1 MSSQISLH
9 GKRDFNASLNGY
21 RGFCALLVFGFH
33 LGSAGVV
40 ALPHGSRLADAAA
53 ELWISLAYGVE
64 MFFMISGFVIL
75 GSLLRHATLRGFLE
89 DRFVRIYSAWVPAL
103 IAVTAVCVVL
113 RMKMFAGVSALAGLG
128 IFTGNL
134 FLLPPLLPLPLVHQG
149 SWSLSYEWV
158 FYLSAVAGLGL
169 ARRRASSSWPLGA
182 WIAVSALFV
191 CLYPRSLFFL
201 TGVIVFSGQDWF
213 RQHERWLKGPLA
225 SLLVFLI
232 AWRMTGADKSSLGDT
247 LFTWIGNGQWLAA
260 AAAFLASLHLFASI
274 TLGASRQF
282 AFLRSRAFQFLGT
295 ISYSFYLWHALIM
308 SATKRVALGYF
319 VPRYGVPAGFLF
331 FLVSSLALGLL
342 VSWAS
347 WSLFEVR
354 LARRVR
360 KLFAPVPVAAP
371 KLATPAPAPAPAP
384 VGQRLRCLWIAR
396 YIPYPLDAGA
406 KVYSAK
412 LAESLAEAGA
422 MVRFLGFGDVRAVQ
436 ERGANIEWREVPG
449 HKRGYAAAAFSA
461 LPIAAAI
468 DATRGYRTLLE
479 SQLGEHWDAIVF
491 DGYGSGWALNRC
503 LAHRSDA
510 KSPPPVLVHVSHN
523 HEANLWQLMAGE
535 CRGSALKRMALRN
548 NANKASTLER
558 RLVRASDLL
567 TTVSDEDRRS
577 LGAALDDTR
586 AIVLTPGYDGRSALA
601 RRIGAGTPRR
611 VILMGSFRWVVK
623 RENLVRFLALAD
635 PVFEEHGIEL
645 DVIGEVPPDLLPEL
659 RARCRATRFHGFV
672 ADVEP
677 FFARARLGVV
687 PECIGGGFKLK
698 FLDYIFGRLPVA
710 TLSQAAAGLPPEL
723 RRTLLTTD
731 TLDGLV
737 RAIVSHMDRIG
748 ELNRM
753 QESAFALAEERYRW
767 NTRGDELKR
776 AIAEVQQQAARRA
789 ADGDHLPAPRADLAV
804 S

>member
-1 MSSQISLH
+1 MSSQTFLH
-9 GKRDFNASLNGY
+9 QKRDFNASLNGY

-40 ALPHGSRLADAAA
+40 ALPHGSWLEDGVT
-53 ELWISLAYGVE
+53 ELWTSLAYGVE

-75 GSLLRHATLRGFLE
+75 GSLLRHATLLGFLQ
-89 DRFVRIYSAWVPAL
+89 DRFVRIYSAWIPAL

-113 RMKMFAGVSALAGLG
+113 HMKMFAGASVSAGLG
-128 IFTGNL
+128 IFIGNL

-158 FYLSAVAGLGL
+158 FYLSAVAGLWL
-169 ARRRASSSWPLGA
+169 VRRRASQSWPIGA
-182 WIAVSALFV
+182 WIALSALFV

-201 TGVIVFSGQDWF
+201 TGVIVFSGQAWF
-213 RQHERWLKGPLA
+213 RRHERWLKGPLA
-225 SLLVFLI
+225 SLLIFLI
-232 AWRMTGADKSSLGDT
+232 AWRLTGADKSSLGDT

-260 AAAFLASLHLFASI
+260 AVAFLASLHLFASI
-274 TLGASRQF
+274 TLDASRQF
-282 AFLRSRAFQFLGT
+282 AFLTSRTFQFLGT

-308 SATKRVALGYF
+308 SATKRVALGYL

-360 KLFAPVPVAAP
+360 KFFAPIPSTAAAAQH
-371 KLATPAPAPAPAP
+371 LLTPSSAPN
-384 VGQRLRCLWIAR
+384 GHRLRCLWIAR

-422 MVRFLGFGDVRAVQ
+422 MVRFLGFGDVRAVP
-436 ERGANIEWREVPG
+436 ERGASVEWCEVPG
-449 HKRGYAAAAFSA
+449 HKRGYAAAVFSS

-468 DATRGYRTLLE
+468 DATRAYRTLLE
-479 SQLGEHWDAIVF
+479 SQLGERWDAIVF

-503 LAHRSDA
+503 LAHRSNA
-510 KSPPPVLVHVSHN
+510 KSPPAVLVHVSHN

-535 CRGSALKRMALRN
+535 CRGSALKRIALRS

-558 RLVRASDLL
+558 RLVRAADLL

-586 AIVLTPGYDGRSALA
+586 AIVLTPGYDGWSALA

-611 VILMGSFRWVVK
+611 VILMGSFQWVVK
-623 RENLVRFLALAD
+623 RENLVRFLTLAD
-635 PVFEEHGIEL
+635 PVFQEHGIGL
-645 DVIGEVPPDLLPEL
+645 DVIGEVPADLLPEL
-659 RARCRATRFHGFV
+659 RARCRATSFHGFV
-672 ADVEP
+672 AEVEP
-677 FFARARLGVV
+677 LFARARLGVV

-723 RRTLLTTD
+723 RRTLLTND

-737 RAIVSHMDRIG
+737 RAIVSHMDRIE

-753 QESAFALAEERYRW
+753 QERAFALAQERYRW
-767 NTRGDELKR
+767 SARGEQLR
-776 AIAEVQQQAARRA
+776 HAIADVQQQAARTA
-789 ADGDHLPAPRADLAV
+789 ADGDSLPAPRVDLAV

>member
-1 MSSQISLH
+1 MSSQTSLPE
-9 GKRDFNASLNGY
+9 KRDFNASLNGY

-40 ALPHGSRLADAAA
+40 ARPHGSWLENGVA
-53 ELWISLAYGVE
+53 ELWTSLAYGVE

-89 DRFVRIYSAWVPAL
+89 DRFVRIYSAWIPAL

-113 RMKMFAGVSALAGLG
+113 RMKMFAGVSVAGGLG
-128 IFTGNL
+128 IFIANL

-158 FYLSAVAGLGL
+158 FYLSAVAGLWL
-169 ARRRASSSWPLGA
+169 VRRRASQSWPVGV
-182 WIAVSALFV
+182 WIAASALFV

-201 TGVIVFSGQDWF
+201 TGVIVFSGRSWF
-213 RQHERWLKGPLA
+213 RRHERWLQGPLA
-225 SLLVFLI
+225 SLLIFLI
-232 AWRMTGADKSSLGDT
+232 AWRMTGADSSSLGDT

-260 AAAFLASLHLFASI
+260 MVAFLASLHLFASI
-274 TLGASRQF
+274 TLDASRQC
-282 AFLRSRAFQFLGT
+282 AFLKSRAFQFLGT

-308 SATKRVALGYF
+308 SATKRAASVYV

-354 LARRVR
+354 LARWLR
-360 KLFAPVPVAAP
+360 KRLAPIPVAAP
-371 KLATPAPAPAPAP
+371 HLPPPGSAPN
-384 VGQRLRCLWIAR
+384 GHRLRCLWIAR

-412 LAESLAEAGA
+412 LAESLAQAGA
-422 MVRFLGFGDVRAVQ
+422 MVRFLGFGDVRAVP
-436 ERGANIEWREVPG
+436 EPGAVEWREVPG
-449 HKRGYAAAAFSA
+449 HRRSYAAAAFSS
-461 LPIAAAI
+461 LPVAAAI

-479 SQLGEHWDAIVF
+479 SQLSERWDAIVF

-503 LAHRSDA
+503 LAHRSEA
-510 KSPPPVLVHVSHN
+510 GSPPAVLVHVSHN

-535 CRGSALKRMALRN
+535 SRGSTLKRLALRS

-558 RLVRASDLL
+558 RLVRAADLL

-586 AIVLTPGYDGRSALA
+586 AIVLTPGYDGWSAPA
-601 RRIGAGTPRR
+601 RRIDVGTPRR
-611 VILMGSFRWVVK
+611 VILMGSFQWVVK

-635 PVFEEHGIEL
+635 PVFRERGIEL
-645 DVIGEVPPDLLPEL
+645 DVIGEVPVDLLPEL
-659 RARCRATRFHGFV
+659 RGRCRATRFHGFV
-672 ADVEP
+672 TDVGP
-677 FFARARLGVV
+677 LFARARLGVV

-723 RRTLLTTD
+723 RRTLLTD
-731 TLDGLV
+731 DSLDGLV
-737 RAIVSHMDRIG
+737 RAIVSHIDRI
-748 ELNRM
+748 EALNRM
-753 QESAFALAEERYRW
+753 QERAFALAEERYRW
-767 NTRGDELKR
+767 STRGEKLEQ
-776 AIAEVQQQAARRA
+776 AIAEAQQRAARRS
-789 ADGDHLPAPRADLAV
+789 ADEDGLPAPRVDLAV

>member
-1 MSSQISLH
+1 MSTPTSLH
-9 GKRDFNASLNGY
+9 QKRDFNASLNGY

-40 ALPHGSRLADAAA
+40 ALPHGSWLEDGAT
-53 ELWISLAYGVE
+53 ELWTSLAYGVE

-75 GSLLRHATLRGFLE
+75 GSLLRHATLRGFLQ
-89 DRFVRIYSAWVPAL
+89 DRFVRIYSAWIPAL

-113 RMKMFAGVSALAGLG
+113 RMKMFAGASVPAGLG
-128 IFTGNL
+128 IFVGNL

-158 FYLSAVAGLGL
+158 FYLSAVAGLWL
-169 ARRRASSSWPLGA
+169 VRRRASQSWPIGA
-182 WIAVSALFV
+182 WVALCALFV

-201 TGVIVFSGQDWF
+201 TGVIVFSGQAWF
-213 RQHERWLKGPLA
+213 RRHERWLKGPLA
-225 SLLVFLI
+225 SLLIFLI
-232 AWRMTGADKSSLGDT
+232 AWRLTGADKSSFGDT

-260 AAAFLASLHLFASI
+260 VVAFLASLHLFASI
-274 TLGASRQF
+274 TLDASRQF

-308 SATKRVALGYF
+308 SATKRVALGYL

-331 FLVSSLALGLL
+331 FLLSSLALGLL

-360 KLFAPVPVAAP
+360 KLFAPSPLTAVAPHLPTLSAP
-371 KLATPAPAPAPAP
+371 PN
-384 VGQRLRCLWIAR
+384 GHRLRCLWIAR

-422 MVRFLGFGDVRAVQ
+422 MVRFLGFGDVRAVP
-436 ERGANIEWREVPG
+436 ERGAGIEWRQVPG
-449 HKRGYAAAAFSA
+449 NKRGYAAAAFSS

-468 DATRGYRTLLE
+468 DATRAYRTLLE
-479 SQLGEHWDAIVF
+479 SQLGERWDAIVF

-503 LAHRSDA
+503 LAHRGEA
-510 KSPPPVLVHVSHN
+510 KSPPAVLVHVSHN

-535 CRGSALKRMALRN
+535 CRGSALKRIALRS

-558 RLVRASDLL
+558 RLVRAADLL

-586 AIVLTPGYDGRSALA
+586 AIVLTPGYDGWSAPA
-601 RRIGAGTPRR
+601 RRIGADTPRR
-611 VILMGSFRWVVK
+611 VILMGSFQWVVK

-635 PVFEEHGIEL
+635 PVFLEHGIEL
-645 DVIGEVPPDLLPEL
+645 DVIGDVPADLLPEL

-672 ADVEP
+672 SDVEP
-677 FFARARLGVV
+677 LFARARLGVV
-687 PECIGGGFKLK
+687 PESIGGGFKLK

-723 RRTLLTTD
+723 RRTLLTND

-753 QESAFALAEERYRW
+753 QERAFALAHERYRW
-767 NTRGDELKR
+767 NTRGDELR
-776 AIAEVQQQAARRA
+776 QAIAKLQQQAARTA
-789 ADGDHLPAPRADLAV
+789 ADGDGLPASRVDLAV